1 MAKEKKKRKKYELK
15 TDEEL
20 KQLAEEMYRG
30 EIFCDRHVNRPQ
42 DVEMVFMPIAL
53 MDNRGRAAL
62 RRRKVNFV
70 YEYMSQA
77 GPRSINGNP
86 TFMTCRVLTEPETKR
101 LFHFYEKIT
110 KAVAT
115 SLEEEGKTNGRSP

>member
-1 MAKEKKKRKKYELK
+1 MAKEKKKKKKHELK

-20 KQLAEEMYRG
+20 KELAQEMYRG
-30 EIFCDRHVNRPQ
+30 EIFCDRQVNRPQ
-42 DVEMVFMPIAL
+42 DVEMVFIPLCL
-53 MDNRGRAAL
+53 MDNRERANL
-62 RRRKVNFV
+62 RRRKVNFI
-70 YEYMSQA
+70 YEYMSKA

-115 SLEEEGKTNGRSP
+115 SLEEDKTNGRSP